1 MIRINA
7 TIFLFIVEL
16 MLLFMAAAIFM
27 FIQWKKKSG
36 SNSGPR
42 SEQDES
48 SFGDSGI
55 SSDELAV
62 WQNKCSDLQGKFE
75 NTQKIN
81 GQLQKLIRD
90 IVPEAEMSEQ
100 YKKVIDEF
108 EKNNKEIDM
117 CITTLE
123 KENTDLDEKAYLA
136 DNKVEGMKRKM
147 KDMVSA
153 SEYNIIAAE
162 KKRLEIKVE
171 RLKDELES
179 KIQEYAKLDKNYLWL
194 EKEYNSLYENM
205 EEEKNTN

>member
-7 TIFLFIVEL
+7 TLFLFIVEF
-16 MLLFMAAAIFM
+16 MILFLGVAVIM
-27 FIQWKKKSG
+27 FFQWRKQRGMSAVAGPKDDNSSG
-36 SNSGPR
+36 DN
-42 SEQDES
+42 
-48 SFGDSGI
+48 GI
-55 SSDELAV
+55 SSEEFAK
-62 WQNKCSDLQGKFE
+62 WQQKCNEFQEKFE
-75 NTQKIN
+75 KTKGIN
-81 GQLQKLIRD
+81 AQLQELIRE

-100 YKKVIDEF
+100 YKKVIAEF

-123 KENTDLDEKAYLA
+123 KENQGLDERVYLA
-136 DNKVEGMKRKM
+136 DNKVEGIQRKM
-147 KDMVSA
+147 KDMVSGA
-153 SEYNIIAAE
+153 DYNMLAAE

-205 EEEKNTN
+205 EEEKNAQ